1 METLEK
7 KEKWQKN
14 FKKKKVRIFMWGII
28 FALISGALMSI
39 QGLFNTEVTKQT
51 SLWVSTGFVQLTA
64 FVVCVIAWLCT
75 GRENVALLANVRPW
89 YLLTGGIM
97 GAFITITVVQSM
109 GKLGPA
115 QSVMIIVTSQVVIAY
130 LIELFGLFGSE
141 KADFSWRKILGLVI
155 AIVGILLFRWEKA

>member
-141 KADFSWRKILGLVI
+141 KADFSWRKLLGLVI

>member
-1 METLEK
+1 
-7 KEKWQKN
+7 
-14 FKKKKVRIFMWGII
+14 MWGII

-39 QGLFNTEVTKQT
+39 QGVFNTEVTKQT

-141 KADFSWRKILGLVI
+141 KADFSWRKLLGLVI